1 MGLVLVVG
9 GTGELGRV
17 VVPLLR
23 DAGSRIR
30 VLVRSAK
37 SSEVIDSFAS
47 SEIEIA
53 RGDLK
58 DLPSLATACR
68 GADTVVSTATSTGN
82 RLDGDSIETVDHAG
96 TLALVE
102 AAEAAKVGHFVYVSF
117 ADIEVDFPLK
127 SAKKAVQDRL
137 QASGM
142 MASTIL
148 KPTYF
153 METWL
158 PMLFTKKVDPATNKE
173 AFSVF
178 GTGRNPVSWISRTDV
193 ARYIARA
200 VTQPGARGVVAELGG
215 PEAVS
220 QLATLELFTGASGQG
235 LPIAISPEADLKGGA
250 AGAPDPL
257 MRSFCALMLGIARGL
272 VVPPTR
278 EPSLALSSPLGS
290 VREFVEAFAKSQ
302 PLTPAR

>member
-9 GTGELGRV
+9 GTGGLGRPTV
-17 VVPLLR
+17 SLLR
-23 DAGSRIR
+23 DAGSRVR
-30 VLVRSAK
+30 VLVRPSK
-37 SSEVIDSFAS
+37 SGEVIDGFAS
-47 SEIEIA
+47 AGIEIA
-53 RGDLK
+53 HGDLK
-58 DLPSLATACR
+58 DLPSLAAACD
-68 GADTVVSTATSTGN
+68 GVDTVVSTATSAGN

-96 TLALVE
+96 TLALVA
-102 AAEAAKVGHFVYVSF
+102 AAEAAKVAHFVYVSF
-117 ADIEVDFPLK
+117 ADIEVEFPLK
-127 SAKKAVQDRL
+127 SAKKAIQDRL
-137 QASGM
+137 KASGT
-142 MASTIL
+142 MASTVL

-158 PMLFTKKVDPATNKE
+158 PMLFTRKVDPATNKE

-193 ARYIARA
+193 ARYIVRA

-220 QLATLELFTGASGQG
+220 QLAALELFTGAAEHG
-235 LPIAISPEADLKGGA
+235 LPIAMSPEADLKGGA
-250 AGAPDPL
+250 EGAPDPL

-272 VVPPTR
+272 VVLPTR

-290 VREFVEAFAKSQ
+290 VREFVEAFAKAQ
-302 PLTPAR
+302 PRTQAA